1 MVCCGGSQ
9 GPPDENGVNGMALTQ
24 CPECSRDVSDR
35 AASCP
40 GCGYPLRPSE
50 LQAEVRAFRQRIL
63 TGGLWLC
70 LIGLPVGLY
79 LRLPYVWGL
88 ALAGIAIAG
97 IKLYTLHK
105 Q

>member
-1 MVCCGGSQ
+1 MSV
-9 GPPDENGVNGMALTQ
+9 MALIE
-24 CPECSRDVSDR
+24 CPECSREVSDR
-35 AASCP
+35 AVNCP
-40 GCGYPLRPSE
+40 GCGCPLRPGATESE
-50 LQAEVRAFRQRIL
+50 FRAFRQRVL